1 MATVNRP
8 REFREFESHTYHCV
22 RRPTV
27 RTSGCGPENEG
38 STPSVHPRPH
48 RLMVRTLPSHG
59 SNTGSNPV
67 GVTQKEAVCQFMSTN
82 VSNVI
87 QNKH

>member
-38 STPSVHPRPH
+38 STPSVHPRSCG
-48 RLMVRTLPSHG
+48 VAVISFASHAKDHG
-59 SNTGSNPV
+59 FDSRQDHGKGHYANL
-67 GVTQKEAVCQFMSTN
+67 
-82 VSNVI
+82 
-87 QNKH
+87 